1 MPATADSQFSL
12 SANTGSSS
20 HGSRKPGVW
29 APCPGAT
36 MISTPLLSRNFEGDD
51 ASATHEK
58 ERLDFVG
65 NLQTRRVES
74 ADAEREPEHE
84 GVPRVGRTQPGHVQR
99 TLQSVAHGVRV
110 HEQRA
115 GGRL

>member
-36 MISTPLLSRNFEGDD
+36 MISTPPLSRNFGGDD
-51 ASATHEK
+51 ASATHENQ
-58 ERLDFVG
+58 RLDFVG
-65 NLQTRRVES
+65 NLPTGLVQS
-74 ADAEREPEHE
+74 ADAEREPKHV

-99 TLQSVAHGVRV
+99 ALQPVAHG
-110 HEQRA
+110 
-115 GGRL
+115 